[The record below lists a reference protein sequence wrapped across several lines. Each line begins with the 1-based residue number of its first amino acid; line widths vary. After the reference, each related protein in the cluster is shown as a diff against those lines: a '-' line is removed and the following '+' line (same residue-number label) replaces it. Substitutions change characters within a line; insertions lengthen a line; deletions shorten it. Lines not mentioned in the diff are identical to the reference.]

1 VIVGALAPGR
11 PHAGSAI
18 LRLAW
23 GSAIALDIAF
33 GVLFEELDAR
43 PLWTSFP
50 GYTDS
55 LLPSADRL
63 FAFHPIWRNLTENG
77 YLVQTCHRVLSI
89 GLWAA
94 AALTLVMA
102 LLRNLLWERA
112 LLLFGLLTLEG
123 VLGVASLQPDQPL
136 VLSIVHQTCALA
148 VLVAALSPRDWWA
161 QPLVQTSAVLGQHRR
176 HRS

>member
-1 VIVGALAPGR
+1 MAAHRQRRPGLDISFGSVGLAFVIVGALAPGR
-11 PHAGSAI
+11 PLAGSAI

-33 GVLFEELDAR
+33 GALFEALDAR

-89 GLWAA
+89 GLWVAA
-94 AALTLVMA
+94 QLTVVTTLLRGLPWQGAALV
-102 LLRNLLWERA
+102 
-112 LLLFGLLTLEG
+112 F
-123 VLGVASLQPDQPL
+123 
-136 VLSIVHQTCALA
+136 
-148 VLVAALSPRDWWA
+148 
-161 QPLVQTSAVLGQHRR
+161 
-176 HRS
+176 